1 MTALYSLEIEML
13 VFGLVH
19 GDGWEPPGDGWEPG
33 PPEDEIPGKREWK
46 WDWRRLPW
54 RTLAW
59 LGLWAFLMAIVP
71 LVGSTF
77 GGLAGFGVLMLAV
90 ALAFWRLERF
100 CARQY
105 WGGLRDFKL

>member
-1 MTALYSLEIEML
+1 MVPQVGVGGLGLL

-19 GDGWEPPGDGWEPG
+19 GSGWEPAESGSD
-33 PPEDEIPGKREWK
+33 PPEDELPERQPREWH
-46 WDWRRLPW
+46 WNMVPW
-54 RTLAW
+54 RGLAW
-59 LGLWAFLMAIVP
+59 LAVWCVLMAIVP
-71 LVGSTF
+71 FVSSTF

-105 WGGLRDFKL
+105 WNGLREYKL